1 MKSPI
6 MRASTEEILLHPACL
21 VQASYVE
28 ATSIAQHAREQEG
41 SPGVCNSLHAASVF
55 LETSEV
61 GMWLFAQRP
70 WLNHF
75 ISGSPVT
82 SMGAPAGGE
91 WGGKADNAAF
101 R

>member
-1 MKSPI
+1 MPGNRKDPQGYV
-6 MRASTEEILLHPACL
+6 IL
-21 VQASYVE
+21 
-28 ATSIAQHAREQEG
+28 
-41 SPGVCNSLHAASVF
+41 LHAASVF

-75 ISGSPVT
+75 ISGSSVT
-82 SMGAPAGGE
+82 STGAPAREE
-91 WGGKADNAAF
+91 WGGKADSAAF